1 MGKRR
6 IFVGDLQGCREELED
21 LLELLRYD
29 PAGDELHPVGDLVNR
44 GPDSLGTLRLLRDL
58 DAGGVLGNHDMHLVR
73 TARGERRAGP
83 RERMD
88 ALLEADD
95 LEDLLAWLLER
106 PLLRAFD
113 DLLCVHAGL
122 HPLWE
127 DPIAALDGV
136 APLSRDPRA
145 EFAVLVRHCDA
156 EGNRPERDDPP
167 PPAPF
172 APWWHHWERR
182 QAREAAPRTVVFGHW
197 ARQGL
202 LDRPGLKGLD
212 SGCVYGGRL
221 SAYLPEEDRIV
232 SVPARRAWCPV

>member
-6 IFVGDLQGCREELED
+6 IFIGDLQGCREELED

-29 PAGDELHPVGDLVNR
+29 GASDELHPVGDLVNR

-58 DAGGVLGNHDMHLVR
+58 GAGGVLGNHDMHLVR
-73 TARGERRAGP
+73 TVRGERRAGP
-83 RERMD
+83 RERME
-88 ALLEADD
+88 AVLEAEDR
-95 LEDLLAWLLER
+95 EDLVAWLLQR

-127 DPIAALDGV
+127 DPAAELAGV
-136 APLSRDPRA
+136 DPLSRDPRA

-156 EGNRPERDDPP
+156 EGNRPERDDPA

-172 APWWHHWERR
+172 APWWTHWERR
-182 QAREAAPRTVVFGHW
+182 QVREPAPRKVVFGHW

-221 SAYLPEEDRIV
+221 SAYIPEEDRIV